1 VDKRN
6 NVMSIEKQQS
16 ANIKLDLPLTSK
28 VRHQ

>member
-1 VDKRN
+1 
-6 NVMSIEKQQS
+6 MSIEKQQS